1 MAAARVVN
9 DDVEITGRGQRTLER
24 IVNRAR
30 VAQIQADVVNSQDGF
45 ESNQVARRSPNFI
58 AAREKRV
65 RNSKADAR
73 ARPS

>member
-9 DDVEITGRGQRTLER
+9 DDVEITGRGQCALER

-58 AAREKRV
+58 AVREKRV